1 MVGRLLIRLRRFSYV
16 WMSKN
21 GKSKQVLEHEV
32 QTFISDGW
40 VKGRGV
46 SPASSLVWVHKY
58 MTEKR
63 VRKEDIDSY
72 LSRGYSI
79 GRARSCS
86 IKGKVMVNKDG
97 KSIYVPKELVDI
109 YVDNGWIKG
118 SGQVGSTLGKV
129 VVVNKSTLETS
140 VVDKSVAKE
149 LVRSG
154 LYYYTSSS
162 RVHMY
167 RPDTLERVMVFPDEV
182 DKYKSVGYVKG
193 RPKNYTSLVFWMH
206 NDTLKQNKR
215 VKFEDVPVYEQRGWV
230 RGQGRYN
237 RK

>member
-1 MVGRLLIRLRRFSYV
+1 MN
-16 WMSKN
+16 KN
-21 GKSKQVLEHEV
+21 GKSKQVPESEV
-32 QTFISDGW
+32 QMFISDGW
-40 VKGRGV
+40 VKGRGC
-46 SPASSLVWVHKY
+46 SPAGSLVWVHKG
-58 MTEKR
+58 MTERR
-63 VRKEDIDSY
+63 VREDKVESY
-72 LSRGYSI
+72 LLNGYSV

-86 IKGKVMVNKDG
+86 TKNKVMVSKDSN
-97 KSIYVPKELVDI
+97 SIYVPKELVDI
-109 YVDNGWIKG
+109 YVDNGWIRG

-129 VVVNKSTLETS
+129 VVVNESTLETS

-154 LYYYTSSS
+154 LYSYTSSS

-182 DKYKSVGYVKG
+182 ERYQLAGYVKG
-193 RPKNYTSLVFWMH
+193 RPKNYTPLVFWMH

-215 VKFEDVPVYEQRGWV
+215 VKFEDVPVYEQQGWV

-237 RK
+237 KK

>member
-1 MVGRLLIRLRRFSYV
+1 MN
-16 WMSKN
+16 KN
-21 GKSKQVLEHEV
+21 GKSKQVPESEV
-32 QTFISDGW
+32 QMFILDGW
-40 VKGRGV
+40 VKGRGC
-46 SPASSLVWVHKY
+46 SPASSLVWVHKD

-72 LSRGYSI
+72 LSKGYST

-86 IKGKVMVNKDG
+86 IKGKVMVSKDDE
-97 KSIYVPKELVDI
+97 SIYVPKELVDI
-109 YVDNGWIKG
+109 YVDNGWIQG

-129 VVVNKSTLETS
+129 VVVNESTLETS

-154 LYYYTSSS
+154 LYSYTSSS

-182 DKYKSVGYVKG
+182 ERYQLSGYVKG
-193 RPKNYTSLVFWMH
+193 RPKNYTPLVFWMH

-215 VKFEDVPVYEQRGWV
+215 VKFEDVPVYEQQGWV

-237 RK
+237 KK